1 MVQIKKSHM
10 KEVMISILIQLI
22 IYIYIYIYWLNY
34 LNRFSILNY
43 TMVYITTMYNL
54 LRNQICVC

>member
-10 KEVMISILIQLI
+10 KEVMIFILIQLI
-22 IYIYIYIYWLNY
+22 IYILVKSFKSVQY
-34 LNRFSILNY
+34 LNY

>member
-22 IYIYIYIYWLNY
+22 IYIYWLNY

-43 TMVYITTMYNL
+43 AMIYITTMYNL